1 MKLDIINN
9 YKTIYYNLL
18 TNFYLI
24 LNLFIPMYNNV
35 VISMHNEATKSL
47 IGSEK
52 KIKRIR
58 MIEFIK
64 DLENNDKIILD
75 KNNNLLLVEYS
86 YDDYIVEDSDNDSS
100 YDDDNIKKIENNFS
114 NNIIINELK
123 KLIDNSKK
131 NN

>member
-1 MKLDIINN
+1 MKLNIINN

>member
-1 MKLDIINN
+1 MKLNIINN

-35 VISMHNEATKSL
+35 VISMHNEATRSL
-47 IGSEK
+47 IGNEK

>member
-1 MKLDIINN
+1 MKLNIINN

-47 IGSEK
+47 IGNEK